1 MRNIT
6 LFISLLLCAPVHADI
21 VVSNRNLRAGDV
33 FKIQDLRVIEGQNTG
48 GFDQVADV
56 VGQEARTALYPNR
69 PILVTQVGPPAL
81 IERNQVVQVRFAGS
95 GLSISTEGRALER
108 GGLGDRIRFM
118 NLTSRA
124 TLFGVVQSDGQIA
137 VFQ

>member
-1 MRNIT
+1 

-21 VVSNRNLRAGDV
+21 VVSNRTLRAGDV

>member
-1 MRNIT
+1 
-6 LFISLLLCAPVHADI
+6 LLCAPVHADI
-21 VVSNRNLRAGDV
+21 VVSNRTLRAGDV